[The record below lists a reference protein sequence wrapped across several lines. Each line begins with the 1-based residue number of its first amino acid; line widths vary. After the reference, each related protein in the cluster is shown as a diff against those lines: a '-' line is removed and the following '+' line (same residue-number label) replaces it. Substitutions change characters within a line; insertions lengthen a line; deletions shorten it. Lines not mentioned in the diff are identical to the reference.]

1 MSLQIG
7 VPNQGLGN
15 TQNTRNFARN
25 FAATSHRPPAA
36 SLCHNSGLARR
47 TFAETSL
54 RTQQQPRSPIRI
66 FFTHPTRPTSTAA
79 QPTSTS
85 WPPSRPA
92 MTSQHKEGLTKAK
105 PKSFAPTARKT
116 RPTRGTS
123 TPTVRKPS
131 PATTTSSSPTSDD
144 DEFLANQRRRRVPRP
159 PPGTRGRSPSPA
171 SAISRCAR
179 TTCPRTHSSAP
190 RLRPPPRPASRTR
203 PFYRSNLQRAGRREL
218 RRLSERRRTPAA
230 HDRVQHHRIY
240 TNTSTHA
247 STQLRNSRH

>member
-1 MSLQIG
+1 LSPENKGDRYLPKDSVHHIETN
-7 VPNQGLGN
+7 P
-15 TQNTRNFARN
+15 RN

-36 SLCHNSGLARR
+36 WLEETWLKLRHNSGLARR

-105 PKSFAPTARKT
+105 PKSFAPTERKT

-179 TTCPRTHSSAP
+179 TTCPRTHSIDP

-203 PFYRSNLQRAGRREL
+203 PFYRSNLQRA
-218 RRLSERRRTPAA
+218 
-230 HDRVQHHRIY
+230 V
-240 TNTSTHA
+240 TNTSMHA